1 MFNNLLES
9 RSTTTKRTGGGVV
22 SIMLHS
28 AVVVALVV
36 ATANAGQGIAEDTPD
51 RVDFIDVVKEELP
64 PEPDPA
70 PPPPDATVAPPVV
83 RGYQTLQAPD
93 IIPIEIPEIDFS
105 RAVTNAADF
114 TGVGVRGGLGDGVTD
129 GVPRSLSGDAPFRE
143 ADVEKPAAMAEA
155 PSMAYPEMLRSAQV
169 EGTVLASF
177 VVDTTGYADLSTFTV
192 ISSDHELFTNAVRR
206 ALVRIRYRPAEIGGR
221 KVKQLVQQPFQ
232 FRLDR

>member
-64 PEPDPA
+64 PEREQA
-70 PPPPDATVAPPVV
+70 PPPDAVVSPLVAK
-83 RGYQTLQAPD
+83 GFQTLQAPD
-93 IIPIEIPEIDFS
+93 IIPIEIPKIDFS

-114 TGVGVRGGLGDGVTD
+114 TGVGAPGGRGDGVTD
-129 GVPRSLSGDAPFRE
+129 GAPRRLSGDALFHE
-143 ADVEKPAAMAEA
+143 ADVEKPAAMTEA
-155 PSMAYPEMLRSAQV
+155 PSMTYPEMLRSARV

-192 ISSDHELFTNAVRR
+192 ISSDHELFTNAVQR
-206 ALVRIRYRPAEIGGR
+206 ALARIRYRRAEVGGR